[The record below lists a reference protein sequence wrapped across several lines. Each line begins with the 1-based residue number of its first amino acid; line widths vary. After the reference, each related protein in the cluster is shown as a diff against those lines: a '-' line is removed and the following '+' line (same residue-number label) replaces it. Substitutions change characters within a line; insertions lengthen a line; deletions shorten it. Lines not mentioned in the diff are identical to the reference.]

1 MLVGRGAITTR
12 IFQLWQSRL
21 PVKFPGNQIT
31 VSDKPS
37 RKAMCLVVCE
47 NCSESALAEWLRGSG
62 VSGVAVVSHRWPIEC
77 LKQGVLLPIDEF
89 CLSLEGRSAAAPRVN
104 IKPSEPAKSAHLIKP
119 DTSGEKAATRPL
131 AQLSR
136 GTLQQPPSPLPPATT
151 HVEESSSNVNKSI
164 TDMLDEFSYLYELS
178 EKKTDVNEFRS
189 QGYKRISDKLK
200 TMPLLT
206 HSDQLRDIARVGDK
220 MRTTIQE
227 ILDTGKSKKLKALKE
242 DPRNSAIVDL
252 SRVWGVGH
260 TSACKMFNQGV
271 HSVQELRARGDQESL
286 LNAQQQVGLKYLEEL
301 EIKIPRAEVQR
312 IHSAVA
318 EECARIAPEAECI
331 VCGSYRRGRS
341 ECGDVDVLIVPREES
356 GLNELPRSTLSALVL
371 ALEKS
376 GFLTNHLSLP
386 SGYRSLIESGVLS
399 PESAGE
405 RGRAGTPGE
414 GHNLSDA
421 LGGEKGGARQ
431 GLTPVRRD
439 SSEDEGDGDR
449 TRLYHGSRYSYMG
462 VCLLSDPGIHR
473 RIDMKIYPRSSLACA
488 LLYFTGND
496 HFNRRLRHHASKLG
510 FALDDK
516 ALQQVTRDPSNQIIW
531 RSNAIPCAT
540 EADVLVQLGVRYVK
554 PSDRISFEPRLLLE
568 AGEMGARAGTGAV
581 GQGSGS
587 GSPPPSAIASLLG
600 KRASAG
606 EREPN

>member
-1 MLVGRGAITTR
+1 
-12 IFQLWQSRL
+12 
-21 PVKFPGNQIT
+21 
-31 VSDKPS
+31 
-37 RKAMCLVVCE
+37 
-47 NCSESALAEWLRGSG
+47 
-62 VSGVAVVSHRWPIEC
+62 
-77 LKQGVLLPIDEF
+77 
-89 CLSLEGRSAAAPRVN
+89 
-104 IKPSEPAKSAHLIKP
+104 
-119 DTSGEKAATRPL
+119 
-131 AQLSR
+131 
-136 GTLQQPPSPLPPATT
+136 
-151 HVEESSSNVNKSI
+151 
-164 TDMLDEFSYLYELS
+164 
-178 EKKTDVNEFRS
+178 
-189 QGYKRISDKLK
+189 
-200 TMPLLT
+200 MPLLT

-399 PESAGE
+399 PE
-405 RGRAGTPGE
+405 
-414 GHNLSDA
+414 
-421 LGGEKGGARQ
+421 
-431 GLTPVRRD
+431 
-439 SSEDEGDGDR
+439 